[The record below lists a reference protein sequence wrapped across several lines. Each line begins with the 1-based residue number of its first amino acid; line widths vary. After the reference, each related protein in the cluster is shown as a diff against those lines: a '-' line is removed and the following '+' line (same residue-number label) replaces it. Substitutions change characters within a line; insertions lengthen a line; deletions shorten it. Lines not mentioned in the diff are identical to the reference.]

1 MLDPD
6 RVRGDVGGDLH
17 SAEPVAAGDGD
28 DVGAAVS
35 AADYVG
41 LSAHFCGLVKVE
53 ASRVNKSGEAAGFGD
68 RVPGR
73 RRLCDWHLRNGDAD
87 CGWCLKSFCCR
98 TRMGRPVWRRW
109 AARWRGRWRT
119 E

>member
-1 MLDPD
+1 MLDLD

-41 LSAHFCGLVKVE
+41 LSAQFWELFGVE
-53 ASRVNKSGEAAGFGD
+53 ASRGSE
-68 RVPGR
+68 
-73 RRLCDWHLRNGDAD
+73 
-87 CGWCLKSFCCR
+87 
-98 TRMGRPVWRRW
+98 
-109 AARWRGRWRT
+109 
-119 E
+119 